1 MAISS
6 YTNGLKRLT
15 QTLTPIAERYGKPK
29 VVFWLDYFWSYI
41 RYGITPNQYVGF
53 RIYEKSGRERAEFY
67 THRQHKEFEK
77 KLNDPAHYCRKKF
90 KNSLMTIRRLWSSQH
105 RRLQVMVSMCIREN

>member
-77 KLNDPAHYCRKKF
+77 KLNDPAHYWTFWNKQEF
-90 KNSLMTIRRLWSSQH
+90 NEAFSDFIH
-105 RRLQVMVSMCIREN
+105 RDWLY